1 MSLFQKMIK
10 QTKVEHICKQ
20 NGLVINRKAIDNLN
34 RRIKKDVKKNEEEYI
49 SGLVELEKNP
59 RIIK

>member
-10 QTKVEHICKQ
+10 QTKVEHICKP